1 MAPGGIKRISTLF
14 RSKSHSKDPSSKSKS
29 KSHLQALPDEPEPP
43 SPSLP
48 GSASTVG
55 SNSRRAGAKGPP
67 VRTGSVAGR
76 EYEDLLGPVSPP
88 ARSSP
93 TQFLEEFDQPLTDR
107 VVVVTGASRGIG
119 LEFVRQLS
127 QDPHTLVI
135 AIIRNPETASKLV
148 QLTSTQ
154 VVAVHADMLD
164 EGSLKAAASDV
175 ARISKGKVDLLI
187 NCAAVN
193 TDAKRSLAEWDA
205 EGINVHLAT
214 NVTGP
219 VSTINAFLPLLR
231 KGKEKRVINLTS
243 GMSSL
248 AYNDPHLGFD
258 ISPSYAAY
266 SISKCC
272 LNLATRKYA
281 VEQGKEGFVFVA
293 LSAGW
298 VRTDMGGPDA
308 PLSPQ
313 EAVSQLLKVIDNL
326 KPADNGKFLHIDG
339 EEIEF

>member
-14 RSKSHSKDPSSKSKS
+14 RSKSHSKDPSSSKKSK
-29 KSHLQALPDEPEPP
+29 HLQALPDEPEPP
-43 SPSLP
+43 TPTTP
-48 GSASTVG
+48 TTATSTV
-55 SNSRRAGAKGPP
+55 NATSRRRG
-67 VRTGSVAGR
+67 GR
-76 EYEDLLGPVSPP
+76 GGTRDTYEDLLGPVSPP

-93 TQFLEEFDQPLTDR
+93 TQFLEEFDQPITDR

-127 QDPHTLVI
+127 QDPRTLII
-135 AIIRNPETASKLV
+135 AVIRNPETASKLV

-154 VVAVHADMLD
+154 VVAVHADVTD
-164 EGSLKAAASDV
+164 EASLKAAASDV

-187 NCAAVN
+187 NCAAIN
-193 TDAKRSLAEWDA
+193 TDAKRPLAEWDA
-205 EGINVHLAT
+205 EGLNAHLAT
-214 NVTGP
+214 NVTGA

-248 AYNDPHLGFD
+248 AYNDPHLGLD
-258 ISPSYAAY
+258 ISPSFAAY
-266 SISKCC
+266 TISKCC

-281 VEQGKEGFVFVA
+281 VEQGKEGFCFVA

-313 EAVSQLLKVIDNL
+313 EAVAQLIKVIDGL
-326 KPADNGKFLHIDG
+326 KLEDNGKFLHIDG

>member
-14 RSKSHSKDPSSKSKS
+14 RSKSHSKDPSSKKSSK
-29 KSHLQALPDEPEPP
+29 HLQALPDEPEPP
-43 SPSLP
+43 ATPSTFSSPSTISGP
-48 GSASTVG
+48 GG
-55 SNSRRAGAKGPP
+55 SRRRGG
-67 VRTGSVAGR
+67 RTGTR
-76 EYEDLLGPVSPP
+76 DTYEDFLGPVSPP
-88 ARSSP
+88 TRSSP

-127 QDPHTLVI
+127 QDPRTLII
-135 AIIRNPETASKLV
+135 AVIRNPETAAKLV

-154 VVAVHADMLD
+154 VVAVHADITD
-164 EGSLKAAASDV
+164 EASLKAAASDV

-193 TDAKRSLAEWDA
+193 TDAKRPLAEWDA
-205 EGINVHLAT
+205 EGLNQHLAT

-248 AYNDPHLGFD
+248 AYNDPHLGFE

-281 VEQGKEGFVFVA
+281 VEQGKEGFTFVA

-308 PLSPQ
+308 PLSAK
-313 EAVSQLLKVIDNL
+313 EAVAQLIKVIDGL
-326 KPADNGKFLHIDG
+326 KPADNGKFMHIDG
-339 EEIEF
+339 TEIEF